1 MTTKHRPWWLFAM
14 QMSLL
19 DTTIKEDHQ
28 PDKKRYIIAGK
39 PVIKNLSWIVY
50 GPVFAV
56 LAVLLVGVLS
66 WALAINRQDA
76 TLKLIFVCFLALS
89 PALAWGVMGAVMN
102 KLSQRYLDAE
112 VDAKKQR
119 VELELDMTTRAL
131 QKDNELPV
139 SFDDIED
146 FKLVA
151 DSGVYYTP
159 GENSV
164 TIVNLIANTRQG
176 KVTLLP
182 KQLGSL
188 RQKLQLLSQLEAA
201 VQTSNK

>member
-1 MTTKHRPWWLFAM
+1 MTTKYRPWWLFAM

-19 DTTIKEDHQ
+19 DTTIREDHH

-56 LAVLLVGVLS
+56 LAVLVVGALS

-76 TLKLIFVCFLALS
+76 TLRLIFVCFLALS
-89 PALAWGVMGAVMN
+89 PALAWAVMGAVMN
-102 KLSQRYLDAE
+102 KVSQRYLDAE
-112 VDAKKQR
+112 VEAKKQR
-119 VELELDMTTRAL
+119 VEIELDLATRAL
-131 QKDNELPV
+131 QKDNEFPI

-146 FKLVA
+146 FKLVS

-182 KQLGSL
+182 KALGSL
-188 RQKLQLLSQLEAA
+188 KQKLQIISELEALTA
-201 VQTSNK
+201 IKDA